1 VRAAAL
7 VAGCVILAAGCGS
20 EGSSSDSGRAHSSV
34 LKFDAGPGT
43 SSVFVL
49 GNRSKRVQADE
60 IYRVFERPRKP
71 PEHAIA
77 EQASEATEAA
87 CGAGSVGGEE
97 EGPSLGEPQAET
109 VRIVLRG
116 VGRHRP
122 HDLVAMTTDHGAAAL
137 SLDPKGST
145 ACGQPTVD
153 GLLFVAEL
161 RKRDAIVYGLVGD
174 EVRAVDLVIDGMTR
188 RAKLGENGFAL
199 HISNPVG
206 KTLERVLLHN
216 ADGSQTTFPAG

>member
-7 VAGCVILAAGCGS
+7 VAGCLILATGCGS
-20 EGSSSDSGRAHSSV
+20 DGSSSDSGKAHSSV

-49 GNRSKRVQADE
+49 GDRSKRVQAEE
-60 IYRVFERPRKP
+60 IYRVFDRPRQP
-71 PEHAIA
+71 SEHAIA
-77 EQASEATEAA
+77 ERASEATEAA
-87 CGAGSVGGEE
+87 CGADSVGGEE

-109 VRIVLRG
+109 VRILLRG
-116 VGRHRP
+116 VGKPP
-122 HDLVAMTTDHGAAAL
+122 HDLVAMTTDHGAVAL
-137 SLDPKGST
+137 SLDPKSST

-153 GLLFVAEL
+153 GLLFAAEL

-174 EVRAVDLVIDGMTR
+174 DVRAVELVIDGVTR

-199 HISNPVG
+199 EVSNPVG
-206 KTLERVLLHN
+206 KTLEQVVLHN
-216 ADGSQTTFPAG
+216 KDGSRTTFPGG